1 MKSLSSAGRGERGA
15 SLVEVLVAAV
25 ILGFGMLG
33 IAALQSLAMRNS
45 QSSLERSQAVMH
57 GYAILDA
64 MRANSQVAQ
73 SNGYNMAKTCE
84 APATG
89 DLSANDRRRWISS
102 LKSRLGSEAC
112 GSIACNAGNCTVTVE
127 WNDSRGTGGIAA
139 QQIAING
146 RIL

>member
-1 MKSLSSAGRGERGA
+1 MKTLNSAARGQRGA
-15 SLVEVLVAAV
+15 SLIEVLVAAL

-33 IAALQSLAMRNS
+33 VAALQSLAMRNS
-45 QSSLERSQAVMH
+45 QSALERSQAVMH

-73 SNGYNMAKTCE
+73 NNGYNMTKTCE
-84 APATG
+84 APTAG
-89 DLSANDRRRWISS
+89 DLSANDRRRWIGS
-102 LKSRLGSEAC
+102 LKSRLGSDAC
-112 GSIACNAGNCTVTVE
+112 GTIACNAGTCTVTVE
-127 WNDSRGTGGIAA
+127 WNDSRGTGGVTA